1 MTAVAGP
8 EPVALETAAP
18 TFEFAQGMSERVAR
32 LKTMGFAKGEI
43 KPILEAEFKEELS
56 DEAFD
61 ALFHQMQLGLAKMPE
76 VQDLKLSLGETW
88 KRHENLLEDLLN
100 LYQLLVRH
108 FNAYMTGK
116 TELDDGT
123 PVRMVKAKDLMGVI
137 QMITK
142 LGQENVTSKMNA
154 VRLLPDLEVPQ
165 LEKARDPKALMQ
177 DFIDDAIYDA
187 EFDDLDQDDL
197 DDPEGDGD

>member
-1 MTAVAGP
+1 MSGAAGP
-8 EPVALETAAP
+8 EPAEIENAVP
-18 TFEFAQGMSERVAR
+18 TFEFPLGMSERVTR
-32 LKTMGFAKGEI
+32 LKTMGFAKAEI
-43 KPILEAEFKEELS
+43 RPILEAEFKQELS
-56 DEAFD
+56 DD
-61 ALFHQMQLGLAKMPE
+61 AYDVLYHEMQLGLAKMPE
-76 VQDLKLSLGETW
+76 IQDLKLSLGETW

-116 TELDDGT
+116 SELEDGT

-137 QMITK
+137 QLITK

-165 LEKARDPKALMQ
+165 LEATRDPKALMK
-177 DFIDDAIYDA
+177 DFIDDSIYDA
-187 EFDDLDQDDL
+187 EFDDLDQDD
-197 DDPEGDGD
+197 DVEGDGD